1 VLLTLENQKES
12 PASQAK
18 ALAKKL
24 HSYKHTNSLVVTASS
39 GAHELATGVAV
50 ELELDCVKNYC
61 RALMHPGNP
70 NRTIGSITTRNVV
83 LGMDSLAMPKDYIQH
98 QIVMLKHA
106 IEKDE
111 QAEPQVYKNKNVIII
126 REDLSNPDEV
136 NALVEQLKTDQVS
149 AIIVAV
155 PEINR
160 ETYAVLE
167 KTVSELV
174 YLEIQHHTGLWLNP
188 YCF

>member
-1 VLLTLENQKES
+1 MESLT
-12 PASQAK
+12 
-18 ALAKKL
+18 
-24 HSYKHTNSLVVTASS
+24 
-39 GAHELATGVAV
+39 
-50 ELELDCVKNYC
+50 
-61 RALMHPGNP
+61 MP
-70 NRTIGSITTRNVV
+70 N
-83 LGMDSLAMPKDYIQH
+83 DYIQH
-98 QIVMLKHA
+98 QIVMLKHT

-111 QAEPQVYKNKNVIII
+111 QAERQVYKNKNVIII
-126 REDLSNPDEV
+126 REELSNPDEV
-136 NALVEQLKTDQVS
+136 NALIEQLKTDQVS

-167 KTVSELV
+167 KTVSELA

>member
-12 PASQAK
+12 PSSQAK
-18 ALAKKL
+18 ALAKRL
-24 HSYKHTNSLVVTASS
+24 QPYKHTNTLVVSTTSKACD
-39 GAHELATGVAV
+39 LATVVAS
-50 ELELDCVKNYC
+50 ELELDWVKNYC

-70 NRTIGSITTRNVV
+70 HRTIGSITAQNVV
-83 LGMDSLAMPKDYIQH
+83 LDKESLSIPKDYIQH

-106 IEKDE
+106 IEKE
-111 QAEPQVYKNKNVIII
+111 EHAEPHIYKNKNVIII
-126 REDLSNPDEV
+126 REELSNPNEL
-136 NALVEQLKTDQVS
+136 NALIEHLKTDQVVS
-149 AIIVAV
+149 IIVAV

-167 KTVSELV
+167 KAVSEVV
-174 YLEIQHHTGLWLNP
+174 YLDIQHHTGLWLNP